1 VAASHTGVS
10 EGGLSPG
17 WTPQGTADYRVTGH
31 EETVMGGDNVLNF
44 PALRTSTDARITEI
58 TTLAEDISDLLHGE
72 FRHLDLDQLLAL
84 IEGTSSKLYE
94 IGTLLVDDSKKER
107 LAINFLSIRK
117 LITEARR
124 RLAATNRNEGR

>member
-1 VAASHTGVS
+1 
-10 EGGLSPG
+10 
-17 WTPQGTADYRVTGH
+17 
-31 EETVMGGDNVLNF
+31 MGGDNVLNF

-72 FRHLDLDQLLAL
+72 LRHLDLDQLLAL

>member
-1 VAASHTGVS
+1 MTLLAALTRLRTNNLK
-10 EGGLSPG
+10 GLS
-17 WTPQGTADYRVTGH
+17 A
-31 EETVMGGDNVLNF
+31 
-44 PALRTSTDARITEI
+44 
-58 TTLAEDISDLLHGE
+58 TLT
-72 FRHLDLDQLLAL
+72 